1 MIEGDSMIEGID
13 SDELDEFA
21 VKTSDFNE
29 EEDSDKTSRC
39 SI

>member
-29 EEDSDKTSRC
+29 EDSDKTSRC